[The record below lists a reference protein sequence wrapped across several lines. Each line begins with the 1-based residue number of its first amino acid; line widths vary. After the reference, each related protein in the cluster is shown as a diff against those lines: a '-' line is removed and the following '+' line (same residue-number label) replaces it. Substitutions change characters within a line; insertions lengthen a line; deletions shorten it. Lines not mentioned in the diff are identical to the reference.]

1 MPRSVPDSL
10 IVPIANGLTGRL
22 DELTD
27 DLVDRIVEEIE
38 IYREPG
44 VVPRAELRRST
55 RSNLEY
61 MLHRLAHGR
70 TLELRAP
77 RSTGRER
84 AGQGAPLPEVLR
96 AFRLG
101 SAFLWQRLLDSA
113 RASGQCSLDAL
124 LNVATDIWAMA
135 DDYSTAL
142 TESYR
147 AAVGEAMIL
156 ADRRRSALV
165 AALLNGPSDENHT
178 AWEIAK
184 LLDMPYDGSF
194 LVVVAETPELG
205 RPALPGL
212 EERLRALDV
221 ASAWRAGPEHEIVIL
236 SCGRRRTDEIR
247 SLIAKFASARVGMSP
262 PYSRLDRTPR
272 ALRFAKIAVETFEP
286 DATGV
291 RQLPD
296 TPMAELVMGNLD
308 TTRRF
313 VRRVLGRVLTM
324 ADDDRSTLLTTA
336 EAWLNARSSAAEAGR
351 ALYCHENTVRYRMR
365 RLEERLDGELD
376 DPATVAELA
385 AALQAI
391 RTFPELGARLTPDPH
406 EDTNHP

>member
-1 MPRSVPDSL
+1 MPRTFPDPL
-10 IVPIANGLTGRL
+10 IAKIANTLTERL

-27 DLVDRIVEEIE
+27 ELVDRITDEIE
-38 IYREPG
+38 IYRSPG
-44 VVPRAELRRST
+44 VVTRAELRRST
-55 RSNLEY
+55 RLNIEY
-61 MLHRLAHGR
+61 MLHRLSHGR
-70 TLELRAP
+70 VRELLAP
-77 RSTGRER
+77 RLTGRER
-84 AGQGAPLPEVLR
+84 AGQGAPLPDVLR

-101 SAFLWQRLLDSA
+101 FAFFWQQLLESA
-113 RASGQCSLDAL
+113 RASGQRSLDAL
-124 LNVATDIWAMA
+124 LDTATDIWAMA
-135 DDYSTAL
+135 DDYSTVL

-147 AAVGEAMIL
+147 AAVSEAMID

-165 AALLNGPSDENHT
+165 ATLLNGPSDENHT

-221 ASAWRAGPEHEIVIL
+221 TSAWRTQPEHEIVIL
-236 SCGRRRTDEIR
+236 SHGRRRTVGEIR
-247 SLIAKFASARVGMSP
+247 SVITKSASARVGMSP
-262 PYSRLDRTPR
+262 PFSRLDGTPR
-272 ALRFAKIAVETFEP
+272 ALRFAQVALEAMGP

-324 ADDDRSTLLTTA
+324 ADDDRSTLITTA
-336 EAWLNARSSAAEAGR
+336 EAWLNARSSAVEAGR
-351 ALYCHENTVRYRMR
+351 VLYCHENTVRHRMR

-385 AALQAI
+385 VALQAI
-391 RTFPELGARLTPDPH
+391 RTFPELGARLRSDPR
-406 EDTNHP
+406 EDNE